1 MKQAKPSPTRGRIG
15 PYYKVGKMA
24 LLDGRRAE
32 AQFIRKEQTKLVAA
46 VGGEA
51 TPMQRVL
58 IERAAYL
65 RLRIHQMEAESIGS
79 AEPMTAY
86 DHKHYLGWHT
96 AYGRLIAQI
105 HAMTPKRPDKP
116 APPSLAEL
124 HAEIGKPNAEHR

>member
-51 TPMQRVL
+51 ARCSGFSSS
-58 IERAAYL
+58 AAYL